1 MKRMNLYTKRYLIA
15 LTVTAA
21 VLFGAALFFKIE
33 AMEAGTPAYKIETTY
48 DVFEASNMLLSKN
61 MDSIAKNITKEDV
74 KEAAALTSEQMKDT
88 LALAGRLYEEAEND
102 GFIDVIEPY
111 VDTGITDFQPE
122 SVYEWLYDYNNDGVK
137 DMLDY
142 NIWNY
147 IQNGYE

>member
-1 MKRMNLYTKRYLIA
+1 MKRMNLYTKRSLIA

-21 VLFGAALFFKIE
+21 VLLGAALFFKIE
-33 AMEAGTPAYKIETTY
+33 AMEAGTPAYRIETTY
-48 DVFEASNMLLSKN
+48 DVFEASNMLLNKN
-61 MDSIAKNITKEDV
+61 VDSIARNITKEDV

-102 GFIDVIEPY
+102 GLIDVIEPY
-111 VDTGITDFQPE
+111 VGTKITDFQPE